1 MDSPLPAGAGPV
13 DPATMQDLRF
23 MDETTSASRT
33 GADQGRDRQNGDVGP
48 AEEALFHHHLN
59 RARQTCLHETEHAL
73 GEKYPQSRGLAA
85 SYLRNRHG
93 FSLNPLLRAV
103 SYNIGADHLAP
114 SRGDPDGI
122 DGEAPSFE
130 FRRCETLQSLGA

>member
-1 MDSPLPAGAGPV
+1 MF
-13 DPATMQDLRF
+13 LRF
-23 MDETTSASRT
+23 SPWIHLFRPAPARLIP
-33 GADQGRDRQNGDVGP
+33 RQCKTFVLWTKRRP
-48 AEEALFHHHLN
+48 
-59 RARQTCLHETEHAL
+59 LHEREQIKAAIVRMAMNEHAL

-130 FRRCETLQSLGA
+130 VRRCETLQSLGA